1 MSCSTLSVFR
11 LLNLCNNDETAE
23 DNLYN
28 TNPTTTTTTTNTNT
42 TQKQE
47 AAKYRVQTER
57 ESYPATLF
65 NMLISDIGPPWLIE
79 NLTCRLRYKEEV
91 RSPDVKRIG
100 SGSERKQ
107 RRGKRDRE
115 SLGREEIT
123 ATNNNNNSSNGL
135 HRELVL
141 HIVGASVDS
150 ELWGWDGTTK
160 SYTHNEML
168 DAYAEASTNVLSYLK
183 NFIDTIDSLRL
194 VFVGPDCPKP
204 KSSGGGGGGGK
215 DETIICR
222 LDKTIPGS
230 KTMLHIETH
239 CCNYGE
245 DDTKLPCPDAI
256 IFFNPGLSCP
266 DYDWSKALSAAS
278 SYQSSTPFLITTN
291 TEMEGFADIKCLV
304 DGGYV
309 DSKEL
314 PQYVLETV
322 DVETPSNNSRYDEED
337 DEQNKR
343 FFFCENP
350 YAGLRVRQSGT
361 MANDLYV
368 KSRWVMGGLFQRGSG
383 DGNVDKEKKKTKMVD
398 KSKKKKKR
406 KESED
411 EGGARKKR
419 RKGGSN
425 PALI

>member
-1 MSCSTLSVFR
+1 
-11 LLNLCNNDETAE
+11 
-23 DNLYN
+23 
-28 TNPTTTTTTTNTNT
+28 
-42 TQKQE
+42 
-47 AAKYRVQTER
+47 
-57 ESYPATLF
+57 
-65 NMLISDIGPPWLIE
+65 
-79 NLTCRLRYKEEV
+79 
-91 RSPDVKRIG
+91 
-100 SGSERKQ
+100 
-107 RRGKRDRE
+107 
-115 SLGREEIT
+115 
-123 ATNNNNNSSNGL
+123 
-135 HRELVL
+135 
-141 HIVGASVDS
+141 
-150 ELWGWDGTTK
+150 
-160 SYTHNEML
+160 
-168 DAYAEASTNVLSYLK
+168 
-183 NFIDTIDSLRL
+183 
-194 VFVGPDCPKP
+194 
-204 KSSGGGGGGGK
+204 
-215 DETIICR
+215 

-230 KTMLHIETH
+230 KTILHIETH

-368 KSRWVMGGLFQRGSG
+368 KSRWVMGGLFQRGG
-383 DGNVDKEKKKTKMVD
+383 GGNVEKKKAKMVD

-419 RKGGSN
+419 RKVGSN

>member
-1 MSCSTLSVFR
+1 MSCSLSLFR
-11 LLNLCNNDETAE
+11 LLNLCNDDEIAE

-28 TNPTTTTTTTNTNT
+28 PTKTKSTTTTKHNNNNI
-42 TQKQE
+42 QKEE

-65 NMLISDIGPPWLIE
+65 NMLVSDGPPWLIE
-79 NLTCRLRYKEEV
+79 SLTRRLRFKEEV
-91 RSPDVKRIG
+91 RSPDAKGGGGDKR
-100 SGSERKQ
+100 K
-107 RRGKRDRE
+107 RRGKRDRQ
-115 SLGREEIT
+115 SLSQEET
-123 ATNNNNNSSNGL
+123 ATKSG
-135 HRELVL
+135 RELVL

-150 ELWGWDGTTK
+150 ELWGWDGTTT

-183 NFIDTIDSLRL
+183 NFIDSVDAIRL

-204 KSSGGGGGGGK
+204 RGG
-215 DETIICR
+215 DEDDVVCR
-222 LDKTIPGS
+222 LNKSIPGS
-230 KTMLHIETH
+230 KTILLIETH

-245 DDTKLPCPDAI
+245 NSTLSDPDAI

-266 DYDWSKALSAAS
+266 DYDWSKALSTAS
-278 SYQSSTPFLITTN
+278 SYPSSAPFLITTN

-309 DSKEL
+309 ASKEL
-314 PQYVLETV
+314 PGYVLETV
-322 DVETPSNNSRYDEED
+322 GVETPSDNGTYDEYDD
-337 DEQNKR
+337 DEQNRK

-368 KSRWVMGGLFQRGSG
+368 KSRWVMGGVFQR
-383 DGNVDKEKKKTKMVD
+383 VDDDEKKKTKSKKIKKTMDKD
-398 KSKKKKKR
+398 KSKKKR
-406 KESED
+406 SKESD
-411 EGGARKKR
+411 ERGSARKKR
-419 RKGGSN
+419 RKGGGSN

>member
-1 MSCSTLSVFR
+1 MSCATPCVSLCR
-11 LLNLCNNDETAE
+11 LLNLCNDDETAE

-28 TNPTTTTTTTNTNT
+28 PTETKSTTTIKQNNNNI
-42 TQKQE
+42 QKEE

-65 NMLISDIGPPWLIE
+65 NMLISDGPPWLIE
-79 NLTCRLRYKEEV
+79 SLTRRLRYKEEV
-91 RSPDVKRIG
+91 RSPDAKG
-100 SGSERKQ
+100 GERK
-107 RRGKRDRE
+107 RRGKRDRQ
-115 SLGREEIT
+115 SLSQEETT
-123 ATNNNNNSSNGL
+123 ARSG
-135 HRELVL
+135 RELVL

-150 ELWGWDGTTK
+150 ELWGWDGTTT

-183 NFIDTIDSLRL
+183 NFIDSVDAIRL

-204 KSSGGGGGGGK
+204 SDGGDD
-215 DETIICR
+215 DETIVCR
-222 LDKTIPGS
+222 LNKSIPGS
-230 KTMLHIETH
+230 KTILHIETH

-245 DDTKLPCPDAI
+245 NDATFPDPDAI

-266 DYDWSKALSAAS
+266 DYDWSKALSTAS
-278 SYQSSTPFLITTN
+278 SYPSSTPFLITTN

-309 DSKEL
+309 ASKEL
-314 PQYVLETV
+314 PMYVLETV
-322 DVETPSNNSRYDEED
+322 GVETPSDNGRYNEDDD
-337 DEQNKR
+337 DEQNKK

-368 KSRWVMGGLFQRGSG
+368 KSRWVMGGLFQS
-383 DGNVDKEKKKTKMVD
+383 NVDEKSKKTKKIVD
-398 KSKKKKKR
+398 KSKKKR
-406 KESED
+406 SKESD
-411 EGGARKKR
+411 ERGSARKKR

>member
-1 MSCSTLSVFR
+1 M
-11 LLNLCNNDETAE
+11 CNDDETAE

-28 TNPTTTTTTTNTNT
+28 NTSKTITNSTKKHNNI
-42 TQKQE
+42 QKEE

-65 NMLISDIGPPWLIE
+65 NMLILDGPPWLIE
-79 NLTCRLRYKEEV
+79 NLTRKLRYREEV
-91 RSPDVKRIG
+91 RSPEAKGLSGG
-100 SGSERKQ
+100 SGSERK
-107 RRGKRDRE
+107 RRGKRDRQ
-115 SLGREEIT
+115 SLHREEEMP
-123 ATNNNNNSSNGL
+123 ASSASRL

-141 HIVGASVDS
+141 HVVGASVDS

-183 NFIDTIDSLRL
+183 NFNDSIDSLRL

-204 KSSGGGGGGGK
+204 RHGAGK
-215 DETIICR
+215 DGAIVCR

-245 DDTKLPCPDAI
+245 DTNKLPCPDAI

-278 SYQSSTPFLITTN
+278 SYQQSSTPFLITTN

-314 PQYVLETV
+314 PKYVLETV
-322 DVETPSNNSRYDEED
+322 DGETSSNNSRYNDDDDVE
-337 DEQNKR
+337 DEQNKK

-368 KSRWVMGGLFQRGSG
+368 KSRWVMGGLFQRGGG
-383 DGNVDKEKKKTKMVD
+383 DGIVDMEKKKAKMVD
-398 KSKKKKKR
+398 KPKKKKR
-406 KESED
+406 KESE
-411 EGGARKKR
+411 ERGSARKKR
-419 RKGGSN
+419 RKGESN

>member
-1 MSCSTLSVFR
+1 M
-11 LLNLCNNDETAE
+11 CNDDETAE

-28 TNPTTTTTTTNTNT
+28 NTSKTITNSTKKHNNI
-42 TQKQE
+42 QKEE

-65 NMLISDIGPPWLIE
+65 NMLILDGPPWLIE
-79 NLTCRLRYKEEV
+79 NLTRKLRYREEV
-91 RSPDVKRIG
+91 RSPEAKG
-100 SGSERKQ
+100 SGIGSERK
-107 RRGKRDRE
+107 RRGKRDRQ
-115 SLGREEIT
+115 SLHREEEMP
-123 ATNNNNNSSNGL
+123 ASSASRL

-141 HIVGASVDS
+141 HVVGASVDS
-150 ELWGWDGTTK
+150 ELWGWDGTTT

-183 NFIDTIDSLRL
+183 NFIDSIDSLRL

-204 KSSGGGGGGGK
+204 RHGGGK
-215 DETIICR
+215 DGAIVCR

-245 DDTKLPCPDAI
+245 DTNKLPCPDAI

-278 SYQSSTPFLITTN
+278 SYQQSSTPFLITTN

-314 PQYVLETV
+314 PKYVLETV
-322 DVETPSNNSRYDEED
+322 DGETSSNNSRYNDDDDVE
-337 DEQNKR
+337 DEQNKK

-368 KSRWVMGGLFQRGSG
+368 KSRWVMGGLFQRGGG
-383 DGNVDKEKKKTKMVD
+383 DGNVDME
-398 KSKKKKKR
+398 KKKR
-406 KESED
+406 KESE
-411 EGGARKKR
+411 ERGSARKKR
-419 RKGGSN
+419 RKGDSN